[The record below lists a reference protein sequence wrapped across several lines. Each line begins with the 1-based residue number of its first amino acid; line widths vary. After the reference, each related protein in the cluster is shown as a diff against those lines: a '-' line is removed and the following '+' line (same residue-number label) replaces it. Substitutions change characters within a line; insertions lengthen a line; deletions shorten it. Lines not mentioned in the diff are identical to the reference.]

1 MNLLNLAVLLTSIKS
16 ITNLA
21 RQTFDID
28 KLEFMEAS
36 LFQYED

>member
-1 MNLLNLAVLLTSIKS
+1 MNLLNLAVPLTSIES

-28 KLEFMEAS
+28 KLEFMQAS